1 MRRWD
6 GKRRLAGGLGGM
18 ANGFL
23 MEVCVDSVES
33 AVNAERGG
41 LLQVVKQ
48 CINVPVFVM
57 IRPRG
62 GDFLYSDREVEVM
75 KADIRLAKQHG
86 ADGLVFGAL
95 TEDGRIDIELCTA
108 LLAFDMVYDP
118 LAALEMLISMGFE
131 RVLTSGCDT
140 SALEGL
146 PLIKRLTDQV
156 HSINSSVTMGA
167 YFSAPEYSTKV
178 ADVAKRPW
186 QDFELLQKELCQGC
200 FQPEEDLWL
209 WKCKRRGAKY
219 WIVKESEIWF
229 LLVKVLVD
237 LLKLNSLLSLNTNNM
252 EKGNNTSFLDREDA
266 DLPLCFEQTVLV
278 WIPLGFLWLFGPWQL
293 RHLCTSK
300 MMKTSVTKLYII
312 KQIFTLLLLLTALTE
327 LFFTIAEDLGNLPH
341 PTPASLNPLVQYT
354 NPALYLISWLLVLVI
369 HDCRRFCTRR
379 DSGTVFLF
387 LIISLLCGIFQFQT
401 LVRQAIQGP
410 IMDVPRF
417 TLFFVSYGFQV
428 LLLSVSVFSDIA
440 PEMKEAAK
448 NNPEITASF
457 LSFIT
462 FHWYSRLVL
471 KGYRKPLEMEDLWD
485 LKDADKTQQVFG
497 MFEKNMKAGVRNAR
511 RQLEIRHRKRRRRLA
526 TTDYRNGLSKAQS
539 QDALV
544 LEEKQSK
551 KKEKEATAGS
561 KGDYAKRWLATA
573 LMRTFAGNLMKSM
586 AFKLVHDLLVFVS
599 PQLLKLIIS
608 FVSDPK
614 AYLWHGY
621 LYAVLL
627 FVTALVQSI
636 CLQQYFQLCFQLG
649 MSVRTTLM
657 AAIYKKESTVG
668 ETVNLMSADA
678 QRFMDF
684 TNFVHQLWSAP
695 LQIALSI
702 LFLWQELGPSVL
714 AGIGV
719 MVLLIPI
726 NAVLVTKAKA
736 IQIKNMKN
744 KDERMKIMNEILN
757 GIKILKLFAWEPSFE
772 KRIGK
777 IRARELKGLLRFAN
791 LQSVSIFV
799 FSCAPF
805 LVSVVTFAVYVMVD
819 DSHIL
824 DAQKAFTSIS
834 LFNVLRFPLALLP
847 MVLSSLVQVNVST
860 VRLERYLGSEDL
872 NTSAIWHDSSTGSA
886 VYFSDASFAW
896 EQNSDAVIRNIS
908 LEIPHGHLV
917 AIVGPV
923 GSGKS
928 SLVSA
933 MLGEMENIK
942 GHINIQ
948 GSVAYVPQQAWIQN
962 ATLKDNILFGSPL
975 DEARYQQVLEACAL
989 LPDLQL
995 LPGADLTEI
1004 GEKGI
1009 NLSGGQKQRVSL
1021 ARAVYSNA
1029 DIYLLDDPLSAVD
1042 SHVGRHIFD
1051 QVLGP
1056 EGLLRHKT
1064 RILVTHGLNFLAQV
1078 DDIVMVVDGAV
1089 SEQGSYS
1096 TLLARGG
1103 AFAQLLNTYGNQQE
1117 SISKEEATVGMVEEL
1132 EPEGEP
1138 MPGTEEVPADVVTMT
1153 QKTEASVHQKN
1164 FMRSLSSSS
1173 SLSSSRRFQ
1182 AYEKKQK
1189 KPVEEQKGQRLIEK
1203 EAMETGKVKF
1213 SMYLQYLRAVGWALS
1228 TWIFVGYIGQYSSA
1242 VGSSLWLSD
1251 WTNDAQNLTQTHHQ
1265 TQPYPAVQRDL
1276 RIGVYGALGVSQA
1289 IFLLASSLLAAK
1301 GAVKASRVL
1310 HEKLLR
1316 NILRVPM
1323 SFFDTT
1329 PTGRIVNRFAKD
1341 IFTVDET
1348 IPMSFRSWLNCFL
1361 GIISTLL
1368 MICLATPYFA
1378 IVVVPLG
1385 LIYFFVQR
1393 FYVATSR
1400 QLRRLDSVTRSPIY
1414 SHFGETVS
1422 GLSVIRAYGH
1432 QGRFL
1437 QHNEKI
1443 VDINQ
1448 KSVYSWI
1455 VSNRWLAVRLEFVGN
1470 LAVFFAALLAVL
1482 AKNRL
1487 DSGIVGLSISSA
1499 LNVTQ
1504 TLNWLVRMT
1513 SELETNIVAVERV
1526 HEYTEV
1532 ANENRDHPP
1541 DWPYSG
1547 EISMVDYQVRY
1558 RPELELVLDGI
1569 SCDIKS
1575 TEKVRCCE
1583 EVGVVGRTGAG
1594 KSSLTNC
1601 LFRILEAAGGTIL
1614 IDGLDIAMLGL
1625 HDLRQN
1631 LTIIP
1636 QDPVLFSGSLRM
1648 NLDPFDQ
1655 YSDADVWHAL
1665 ELAHLKSYVH
1675 GLPEGLT
1682 YEVSEAGENLS
1693 VGQRQ
1698 LLCLARA
1705 LLRKSKI
1712 LILDEATAAVDMET
1726 DHLIQETI
1734 RSEFADCTVL
1744 TIAHRL
1750 HTIMDSHRVMV
1761 LQAGKIVEFDSPEQL
1776 LLQKGIFAAMARDAG
1791 IVGTQNTAL

>member
-1 MRRWD
+1 
-6 GKRRLAGGLGGM
+6 
-18 ANGFL
+18 
-23 MEVCVDSVES
+23 
-33 AVNAERGG
+33 
-41 LLQVVKQ
+41 
-48 CINVPVFVM
+48 
-57 IRPRG
+57 
-62 GDFLYSDREVEVM
+62 M
-75 KADIRLAKQHG
+75 K
-86 ADGLVFGAL
+86 
-95 TEDGRIDIELCTA
+95 
-108 LLAFDMVYDP
+108 
-118 LAALEMLISMGFE
+118 
-131 RVLTSGCDT
+131 
-140 SALEGL
+140 
-146 PLIKRLTDQV
+146 
-156 HSINSSVTMGA
+156 
-167 YFSAPEYSTKV
+167 
-178 ADVAKRPW
+178 
-186 QDFELLQKELCQGC
+186 
-200 FQPEEDLWL
+200 
-209 WKCKRRGAKY
+209 
-219 WIVKESEIWF
+219 
-229 LLVKVLVD
+229 
-237 LLKLNSLLSLNTNNM
+237 
-252 EKGNNTSFLDREDA
+252 
-266 DLPLCFEQTVLV
+266 
-278 WIPLGFLWLFGPWQL
+278 
-293 RHLCTSK
+293 
-300 MMKTSVTKLYII
+300 KTSVTRLYIM
-312 KQIFTLLLLLTALTE
+312 KQMLTVLLLLTALTE
-327 LFFTIAEDLGNLPH
+327 LFFTIAEDLGHLPH
-341 PTPASLNPLVQYT
+341 STPVSLNPTVQYT
-354 NPALYLISWLLVLVI
+354 NPALYFISWVLVLVI
-369 HDCRRFCTRR
+369 QYSRRFCTRR

-387 LIISLLCGIFQFQT
+387 LILSLLCGIFQFQT
-401 LVRQAIQGP
+401 LVRQAIQGS
-410 IMDVPRF
+410 ITDVPRF

-428 LLLSVSVFSDIA
+428 LLLLVSVMSDIA

-448 NNPEITASF
+448 KNPEITASF
-457 LSFIT
+457 LSCIT
-462 FHWYSRLVL
+462 FSWYSRIVL

-485 LKDADKTQQVFG
+485 LKDTDKTQQVLS
-497 MFEKNMKAGVRNAR
+497 MFEKNMKAGIRKAR
-511 RQLEIRHRKRRRRLA
+511 RQLEIRHRKRKRRQA

-551 KKEKEATAGS
+551 KKEKEVTGGS
-561 KGDYAKRWLATA
+561 KGDYTKRWLITA
-573 LMRTFAGNLMKSM
+573 LIRTFAGNLMKSV

-599 PQLLKLIIS
+599 PQLLKLMIS

-614 AYLWHGY
+614 AYVWHGY
-621 LYAVLL
+621 FYAVLL

-649 MSVRTTLM
+649 MSVRTALM
-657 AAIYKKESTVG
+657 AAIYKKALMVSNATRKESTVG

-684 TNFVHQLWSAP
+684 ANFMHQLWSSP

-726 NAVLVTKAKA
+726 NAVLVAKARA

-777 IRARELKGLLRFAN
+777 IRGRELKGLLRFAN
-791 LQSVSIFV
+791 LQSISIFV

-819 DSHIL
+819 ENNIL

-834 LFNVLRFPLALLP
+834 LFNVLRFPLAMLP
-847 MVLSSLVQVNVST
+847 MTLSSLVQINVST
-860 VRLERYLGSEDL
+860 ERLERYLGSEDL
-872 NTSAIWHDSSTGSA
+872 DTSAIWHDSSPGSA
-886 VYFSDASFAW
+886 VYFSDASFSW
-896 EQNSDAVIRNIS
+896 EQNSDAIIRNIN

-923 GSGKS
+923 GSGKT

-942 GHINIQ
+942 GHINIK

-962 ATLKDNILFGSPL
+962 ATLKDNILFGSSL

-1051 QVLGP
+1051 KVLGP

-1064 RILVTHGLNFLAQV
+1064 RILVTHNLNFLAQV
-1078 DDIVMVVDGAV
+1078 NDIVTVVDGAV

-1103 AFAQLLNTYGNQQE
+1103 AFAQLLNTYGNQQD
-1117 SISKEEATVGMVEEL
+1117 SIPEEEATVGVGEEL
-1132 EPEGEP
+1132 ELDGDPV
-1138 MPGTEEVPADVVTMT
+1138 PGTEEVPADVVTMT
-1153 QKTEASVHQKN
+1153 QKSEASVHQKN
-1164 FMRSLSSSS
+1164 FTRSLSSSS
-1173 SLSSSRRFQ
+1173 TMSSSRNIK
-1182 AYEKKQK
+1182 AHGKKQK
-1189 KPVEEQKGQRLIEK
+1189 KSVDEQKGQRLIEK

-1213 SMYLQYLRAVGWALS
+1213 SMYLQYLRAVGWGLS
-1228 TWIFVGYIGQYSSA
+1228 TWIFIGYIGQYAAS

-1251 WTNDAQNLTQTHHQ
+1251 WTNDAVPLNQ
-1265 TQPYPAVQRDL
+1265 TQNQTQNYSTSQRDM

-1289 IFLLASSLLAAK
+1289 IFLLISSLLAAQ
-1301 GAVKASRVL
+1301 GAVRASRVL
-1310 HEKLLR
+1310 HEKLLS

-1348 IPMSFRSWLNCFL
+1348 IPMSFRSWVTCFL

-1385 LIYFFVQR
+1385 LIYYFVQR

-1432 QGRFL
+1432 QERFL

-1482 AKNRL
+1482 ARNNL

-1532 ANENRDHPP
+1532 ANEAPWVTEQRPPPNWPNR
-1541 DWPYSG
+1541 G
-1547 EISMVDYQVRY
+1547 EINMMDYQVRY

-1569 SCDIKS
+1569 SCDIKT
-1575 TEKVRCCE
+1575 TEK
-1583 EVGVVGRTGAG
+1583 VGVVGRTGAG

-1601 LFRILEAAGGTIL
+1601 LFRILEAAGGKIL
-1614 IDGLDIAMLGL
+1614 IDGLDIATLGL

-1655 YSDADVWHAL
+1655 YSDEEVWRAL

-1675 GLPEGLT
+1675 GLPEGLS
-1682 YEVSEAGENLS
+1682 YEVSEGGENLS

-1734 RSEFADCTVL
+1734 RSEFAKCTVL

-1750 HTIMDSHRVMV
+1750 HTIMDSNRVMV

-1776 LLQKGIFAAMARDAG
+1776 LLQQGIFAGMARDAG